1 MYGGSGINASGQ
13 KLMYRDSSD
22 RSSVS
27 ITMDSYDDKG
37 YHMIPIDSVNSYD
50 YNGFIRFL

>member
-1 MYGGSGINASGQ
+1 MYRSSGINALGQ
-13 KLMYRDSSD
+13 RLMYRGSSD

-37 YHMIPIDSVNSYD
+37 YHMIPIDSVDSYD